1 MVATAE
7 ILSTPAIPQTF
18 KEAKEKLGHENL
30 GEYTMS
36 MRPHAHRKV
45 FWRERTPGLHRAEGG
60 PQGGVSPPGFLP
72 RKGTISNALRILNC
86 EHAIPG
92 VDTLAFLR

>member
-30 GEYTMS
+30 WEYTMS
-36 MRPHAHRKV
+36 MRQKCSGENAPQDSTEQKV
-45 FWRERTPGLHRAEGG
+45 GLRAELAHLGSF
-60 PQGGVSPPGFLP
+60 QGKVRFQMP
-72 RKGTISNALRILNC
+72 
-86 EHAIPG
+86 
-92 VDTLAFLR
+92 